1 MGDAEVALLAGR
13 AERAPRMNTH
23 EHCVI
28 ARQDGSAVTAIL
40 VNLSERGFCVESNIP
55 LESDEQIEVR
65 VLGARLRGSVRWTNY
80 RRAGGVLHD
89 AAI

>member
-1 MGDAEVALLAGR
+1 MGDPVVALVAGR
-13 AERAPRMNTH
+13 IQRAPRMNTH

-28 ARQDGSAVTAIL
+28 ARQNGSAVTAIL

-55 LESDEQIEVR
+55 LETEEQIEVR
-65 VLGARLRGSVRWTNY
+65 VLGARLRGSVRWTKY
-80 RRAGGVLHD
+80 SRAGGVLHD